1 MPSTLRPTHVVV
13 NLARLAGNLKN
24 IQEKV
29 APAMV
34 MPVVKANAYGHGMLP
49 VAKHMLSHGA
59 DMLGVAI
66 LDEGIALRQ
75 GGITAP
81 VLVLGGVLE
90 RQVVQYLA
98 HDLILA
104 VTSLPNLLAIEQIAQ
119 NLGQVARVHIKVDTG
134 MARLGVPYYEA
145 QPLLEA
151 SLRCKHVR
159 VEGIFSHFANADS
172 ADLTHARLQIERFE
186 EVCSFYEKNNL
197 PMPMRHL
204 ANSGGILALPESYYE
219 MVRPGIMLYGS
230 YPSADVARSVA
241 IRPALTWR
249 TRAVFVKVL
258 PPFHPVSYG
267 STWQSD
273 HPVRIL
279 TLPVGYGDGYF
290 RLLSNKA
297 PVIVRGKRYPQVGR
311 VCMDQMMVNL
321 EKDPAD
327 VGEEV
332 LLIGEAGKVKVTA
345 DELAELI
352 GTISYEIFTNINTRV
367 PRAYVD
373 EVD

>member
-1 MPSTLRPTHVVV
+1 
-13 NLARLAGNLKN
+13 
-24 IQEKV
+24 
-29 APAMV
+29 
-34 MPVVKANAYGHGMLP
+34 
-49 VAKHMLSHGA
+49 
-59 DMLGVAI
+59 
-66 LDEGIALRQ
+66 LRQ
-75 GGITAP
+75 GGITTP

-90 RQVVQYLA
+90 RQVVQYLTY
-98 HDLILA
+98 DLTMS
-104 VTSLPNLLAIEQIAQ
+104 VTSLSNLLAIEATAESM
-119 NLGQVARVHIKVDTG
+119 GRVARVHIKVDTG

-145 QPLLEA
+145 LPLLGA
-151 SLRCKHVR
+151 SLSCSHVR
-159 VEGIFSHFANADS
+159 VEGIYSHFANSDS

-186 EVCSFYEKNNL
+186 EVCSFYEKHSL

-241 IRPALTWR
+241 IRPALTWK
-249 TRAVFVKVL
+249 TRAVFEKVL

-297 PVIVRGKRYPQVGR
+297 PVIVRGRRYPQVGR